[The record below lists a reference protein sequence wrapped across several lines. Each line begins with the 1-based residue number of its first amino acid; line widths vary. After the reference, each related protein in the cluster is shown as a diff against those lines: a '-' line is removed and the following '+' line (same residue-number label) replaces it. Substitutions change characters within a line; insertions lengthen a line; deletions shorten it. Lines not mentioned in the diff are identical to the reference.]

1 MKLTSIHKKTRGMKK
16 KVRKLASW
24 AEYQKQLDIESL
36 LKYRKEYVK
45 IWIKP
50 FYNLHQIN
58 PNEIGR
64 KNPTYKFR
72 KQVLYQLIEIYLA
85 WQKKLEQL
93 KQPYYLKIWLADPEF
108 MDSQVVAAL
117 EPEIE
122 YYTNIFQ
129 NNEEHKDFPLENQ
142 HPLKDCFVWER
153 CINGYYVWESDLE
166 ETCGLGVFE
175 KAATS
180 PNTLIHATGHWP
192 WDRQEIRSQK
202 AGTGDQ
208 RTLRARTL
216 NKEIDL
222 NEFESWLYE
231 HDELEQIIGSRR
243 GGNRFEPNKQAT
255 RAEAVVHSA
264 SASTPAE
271 WRTLSTIR
279 RQTVGKRREL
289 CGCCRAVLFC
299 IRSLTTEPDR
309 QSLLRFHK
317 FNVTIFKEGASIT
330 TRQQMKETNRM
341 KRIKKATVAIMAVG
355 ALTLSA
361 AGITNELLPAK
372 AAAASA
378 SASSATSDYYKQ
390 ALQTLN
396 RFYKPALQGQFPGL
410 EGLTLGKSTHEDV
423 IKAIGEPEMPAKA
436 SNAFDFYHAEMG
448 HPGYAI
454 SYKGNKIQE
463 MRYFGTNVEREANI
477 GGITVKMLVQQWGAP
492 HSSTV
497 FKTGSIEQKKI
508 VYIRGAYQLEFIFN
522 SSTNLDHI
530 NLVYKA

>member
-1 MKLTSIHKKTRGMKK
+1 
-16 KVRKLASW
+16 
-24 AEYQKQLDIESL
+24 
-36 LKYRKEYVK
+36 
-45 IWIKP
+45 
-50 FYNLHQIN
+50 
-58 PNEIGR
+58 
-64 KNPTYKFR
+64 
-72 KQVLYQLIEIYLA
+72 
-85 WQKKLEQL
+85 
-93 KQPYYLKIWLADPEF
+93 
-108 MDSQVVAAL
+108 
-117 EPEIE
+117 
-122 YYTNIFQ
+122 
-129 NNEEHKDFPLENQ
+129 
-142 HPLKDCFVWER
+142 
-153 CINGYYVWESDLE
+153 
-166 ETCGLGVFE
+166 
-175 KAATS
+175 
-180 PNTLIHATGHWP
+180 
-192 WDRQEIRSQK
+192 
-202 AGTGDQ
+202 
-208 RTLRARTL
+208 
-216 NKEIDL
+216 
-222 NEFESWLYE
+222 
-231 HDELEQIIGSRR
+231 
-243 GGNRFEPNKQAT
+243 
-255 RAEAVVHSA
+255 
-264 SASTPAE
+264 
-271 WRTLSTIR
+271 
-279 RQTVGKRREL
+279 
-289 CGCCRAVLFC
+289 
-299 IRSLTTEPDR
+299 
-309 QSLLRFHK
+309 
-317 FNVTIFKEGASIT
+317 
-330 TRQQMKETNRM
+330 M

-410 EGLTLGKSTHEDV
+410 EGLTLAKSTHEDV